1 MNRNTMIELLEE
13 LLSVNDAADQITGK
27 TFNMAD
33 EDPEILPLSAQLCR
47 IKDVI
52 MKLTMA
58 LNGSEVNSFDHG
70 WFYNTLS
77 RDMEP
82 GAKAILLLEGS
93 RKRIEVR

>member
-1 MNRNTMIELLEE
+1 MMELLEE
-13 LLSVNDAADQITGK
+13 LLSVNEAADQMTGK

-33 EDPEILPLSAQLCR
+33 EDPEIRLLSAQLCR

-52 MKLTMA
+52 MKLTIA
-58 LNGSEVNSFDHG
+58 INGPEVNSFDHG

-82 GAKAILLLEGS
+82 EAKAILLLEGREM
-93 RKRIEVR
+93 RKEIH